1 MFTSTKKR
9 LERFTKTPG
18 MSPSTV
24 FSKKKLSAGSINR
37 VAGDLSDRLEM
48 FRSKALQTPA
58 EVDSMVSEIK
68 EAEKAEIEYTKKYAP
83 RLRQIQISNLRDI
96 MEDLL
101 ECQRSIDLLEI
112 EGNFVPR
119 YLRGGGD
126 VDGDGNLKFDYVA
139 KYLKYEKNL
148 RRRNTRCRTV
158 LLPVLREKQ
167 LSELE
172 RTGKITR
179 GFLGSGVNKK
189 RRTGR
194 RAARRTGRRA
204 ARRTGRRAARRAARR
219 TGRNPRL

>member
-9 LERFTKTPG
+9 LDHFIKTPG
-18 MSPSTV
+18 MSPSIV
-24 FSKKKLSAGSINR
+24 FSKKKLSEISISR
-37 VAGDLSDRLEM
+37 LADELGDELET
-48 FRSKALQTPA
+48 FRSKTLQTPD
-58 EVDSMVSEIK
+58 EVDSMVAVIK
-68 EAEKAEIEYTKKYAP
+68 GAEKAEIEYTNQYADL
-83 RLRQIQISNLRDI
+83 LRQNQTSNLRDI

-119 YLRGGGD
+119 YLRGRGD

-204 ARRTGRRAARRAARR
+204 ARRAARR

>member
-9 LERFTKTPG
+9 LESFTKTPG
-18 MSPSTV
+18 MSPRTV

-37 VAGDLSDRLEM
+37 VTGDLSDRLEM
-48 FRSKALQTPA
+48 FRSKTLQTPA

-68 EAEKAEIEYTKKYAP
+68 EAEKAEIEYTKKYAD
-83 RLRQIQISNLRDI
+83 RRRQNQTNILRDI

-119 YLRGGGD
+119 YLGRRGD
-126 VDGDGNLKFDYVA
+126 DVA
-139 KYLKYEKNL
+139 KYLKYEKDL

-158 LLPVLREKQ
+158 LHPALMEKQ
-167 LSELE
+167 RRELE
-172 RTGKITR
+172 LTGNITR
-179 GFLGSGVNKK
+179 GFEGRGSNKK
-189 RRTGR
+189 RRTGRRTGR

-204 ARRTGRRAARRAARR
+204 ARTK
-219 TGRNPRL
+219 RNPRR